1 MHMICYNDNKNY
13 ERKVEILKAMAHP
26 VRLAIL
32 EKLKAGDMCACVI
45 ADMFESDRTTVSKHL
60 AILKKAG
67 LVDDIKEGRNIIY
80 HLKMPCIL
88 DVMPCIE
95 KVIRQEQEQKC
106 CCSNPE

>member
-1 MHMICYNDNKNY
+1 MICYNDNKNY

-32 EKLKAGDMCACVI
+32 EKLRAGDMCACVI

-95 KVIRQEQEQKC
+95 KVINQEQEQKC

>member
-1 MHMICYNDNKNY
+1 MICYNDNKNY

-32 EKLKAGDMCACVI
+32 EKLRAGDMCACVI

-95 KVIRQEQEQKC
+95 KVINQERERKC
-106 CCSNPE
+106 CSSGSE

>member
-1 MHMICYNDNKNY
+1 MICYGDNKNY

-32 EKLKAGDMCACVI
+32 EKLRTGDMCACVI

-67 LVDDIKEGRNIIY
+67 LVEDMKEGRNIIY
-80 HLKMPCIL
+80 HLKMPCVL

-95 KVIRQEQEQKC
+95 KVIQLERERKC
-106 CCSNPE
+106 CSPSSK